1 MNHELS
7 AFLCEAKKKTYANQ
21 SAKKLNPSREGSVDY
36 EYSHG
41 QMLYHDTYFGGT
53 RFMGEEVVYRNDQT
67 PVWGMNY
74 YGIMLEESLT
84 NEVFNQVLRPALMRV
99 GSDDMLPVRGPREWR
114 IGNYRYEFQV
124 NGQLELF
131 EGEERIFKGDR
142 VVYILK
148 CHGGTI
154 QK

>member
-1 MNHELS
+1 
-7 AFLCEAKKKTYANQ
+7 
-21 SAKKLNPSREGSVDY
+21 
-36 EYSHG
+36 
-41 QMLYHDTYFGGT
+41 
-53 RFMGEEVVYRNDQT
+53 MGEEVVYINDQT

-84 NEVFNQVLRPALMRV
+84 NEVFNQVLRPALMLV

-114 IGNYRYEFQV
+114 IGDYRYEFQV

-142 VVYILK
+142 MVYILK